1 MRTEAQA
8 GGQGIGCDHQELSC
22 FSDSSGS
29 GLFPGRNLKSLKD
42 CLRKAVE
49 MGEEE
54 AYEPEPSV
62 S

>member
-1 MRTEAQA
+1 MRTEARA

-22 FSDSSGS
+22 FSDSSG
-29 GLFPGRNLKSLKD
+29 LFPGRNLESLKD
-42 CLRKAVE
+42 WPRKAVE

-54 AYEPEPSV
+54 AYEPEPSI